1 VYPIKLLLLLLRL
14 LKDLQSLVYSLISV
28 LMFCVLYF
36 ASCIDV
42 KSAEEARAERKAQR
56 DAQSLALR
64 EFVQA
69 QRERKVSASNALI
82 INASIFDIDAGPC
95 TEQF

>member
-1 VYPIKLLLLLLRL
+1 
-14 LKDLQSLVYSLISV
+14 
-28 LMFCVLYF
+28 MFSVLYF

-42 KSAEEARAERKAQR
+42 KSAEEVRAERKAQR

-69 QRERKVSASNALI
+69 QREMKVGASNAPI
-82 INASIFDIDAGPC
+82 VNASIFDIDAGPC
-95 TEQF
+95 TERF